1 MQDIEPKKHLPR
13 NPRGINQYPG
23 NRGKAINIRLPKEM
37 EAELRERAKIL
48 DTSLTNVIEVALD
61 FYFRIEKI
69 DQDL

>member
-1 MQDIEPKKHLPR
+1 VSGFVLASRPKAKE
-13 NPRGINQYPG
+13 
-23 NRGKAINIRLPKEM
+23 ALPKEM